1 MSEAIEALRKLTTAL
16 PGGGE
21 RRVEQENM
29 TDAVARGL
37 IDGRHVIVEAGTGTG
52 KSLAYLVPTLL
63 TGKTTVI
70 ATATKA
76 LQDQLAGKDLPFLQ
90 KHLDVEFTWAL
101 LRGRA
106 NYVCRQKLSELAGDH
121 QLGLDGLENVSTDR
135 LDEIVDW
142 SEETTSGDR
151 AELSFEPDTA
161 TWSAVSVGPREC
173 PGGAKCPAGEE
184 CFAEAAR
191 KRAAAADVVVV
202 NTHLYGLHLASG
214 GAVLPEHEVLVVDE
228 AHQFEDILSATT
240 GIELGAGRIRAL
252 ARSLTTVIADDT
264 LRAELDA
271 TADGLEVV
279 LAPQVGRRVRRLDG
293 ELNIALQALRDRVSR
308 ALDALRGIDSKA
320 SDVAARKE
328 RAQQAATGLV
338 DDVDRLQQPT
348 DHDVLWIEGP
358 DHRPSLRSAPLEVA
372 DLLEASLW
380 GEATVVLTSA
390 TIPDGLGERLGLTG
404 DEARELRV
412 GSPFDYE
419 HKALL
424 YCPVDLPDPTNDAHG
439 EAVRT
444 ELERLILAAGGRT
457 LGLFTSFRAMDEAID
472 YLRPRLPWPVLGQ
485 RDLPKTALIEAF
497 SSDPQTVLLA
507 TMGFWQGVDIPGA
520 TLSLVTIDRIP
531 FPRPDDPLL
540 QARREHARADG
551 FRAVDLPRAATM
563 LAQGVGRLI
572 RTSTDEGVVAILDPR
587 LGNRKAYRWE
597 LVRALPPMKRTR
609 HRDEVIE
616 RLKEL
621 NAKAD
626 Q

>member
-21 RRVEQENM
+21 RRDEQENM
-29 TDAVARGL
+29 AGAVAQGL
-37 IDGRHVIVEAGTGTG
+37 VDGRHVIVEAGTGTG
-52 KSLAYLVPTLL
+52 KSLAYLVPVLL
-63 TGKTTVI
+63 AGKTTVI

-90 KHLDVEFTWAL
+90 EHLGVDFSWAL
-101 LRGRA
+101 LKGRA

-121 QLGLDGLENVSTDR
+121 QLGLEGLENVSTDR
-135 LDEIVDW
+135 LDEIVEW
-142 SEETTSGDR
+142 SGKTISGDR
-151 AELSFEPDTA
+151 AELPFEPDIA

-173 PGGAKCPAGEE
+173 PGGAKCPAGKE

-191 KRAAAADVVVV
+191 EKAAAADVVVV

-214 GAVLPEHEVLVVDE
+214 GAVLPEHDVLVVDE

-252 ARSLTTVIADDT
+252 ARSLTMIIADDT
-264 LRAELDA
+264 LRSELDA

-279 LAPQVGRRVRRLDG
+279 LAPEVGRRVRRLDG
-293 ELNIALQALRDRVSR
+293 ELHIALQALRDRVNR
-308 ALDALRGIDSKA
+308 ALEALRGIDSKA

-372 DLLEASLW
+372 DLLEARLW
-380 GEATVVLTSA
+380 AQATVVLTSA
-390 TIPDGLGERLGLTG
+390 TIPEGLGERLGLTD
-404 DEARELRV
+404 DEAREIRV

-419 HKALL
+419 NHALL
-424 YCPVDLPDPTNDAHG
+424 YCPVDLPDPTNDTHA
-439 EAVRT
+439 EAVRI

-457 LGLFTSFRAMDEAID
+457 LGLFTSFRAMDEAAD
-472 YLRPRLPWPVLGQ
+472 YLRPRLPWPVLSQ
-485 RDLPKTALIEAF
+485 RDLPKPALIEAF
-497 SSDPQTVLLA
+497 SSDPHTVLLA

-587 LGNRKAYRWE
+587 LANRKAYRWE
-597 LVRALPPMKRTR
+597 LVGALPPMKRTR
-609 HRDEVIE
+609 HRDEAIG
-616 RLKEL
+616 RLKGL
-621 NAKAD
+621 NAAH

>member
-1 MSEAIEALRKLTTAL
+1 MSEAIEALRRLTGAL

-29 TDAVARGL
+29 ADAVAQGL
-37 IDGRHVIVEAGTGTG
+37 ASERHVIVEAGTGTG
-52 KSLAYLVPTLL
+52 KSLAYLVPALL
-63 TGKTTVI
+63 AAKPTVV

-90 KHLDVEFTWAL
+90 KHGGVEFTWAL
-101 LRGRA
+101 LKGRA
-106 NYVCRQKLSELAGDH
+106 NYVCRQKLDELDGDH
-121 QLGLDGLENVSTDR
+121 QLGLDGLESVSTDR
-135 LDEIVDW
+135 LDEIIGW
-142 SEETTSGDR
+142 SEDTVSGDR
-151 AELSFEPDTA
+151 AELPFEPDVA

-173 PGGAKCPAGEE
+173 PGRTKCPAGER

-191 KRAAAADVVVV
+191 AQAAGADVVVV

-214 GAVLPEHEVLVVDE
+214 GAILPEHEVLIVDE

-252 ARSLTTVIADDT
+252 ARSLTSIIADDS

-279 LAPQVGRRVRRLDG
+279 LAPEVGRRIRRLDG
-293 ELNIALQALRDRVSR
+293 ELGIALQALRDRVNRS
-308 ALDALRGIDSKA
+308 LEALRGIDSKV
-320 SDVAARKE
+320 SDVEARKE

-338 DDVDRLQQPT
+338 DDVDRLQQPS

-372 DLLEASLW
+372 DLLESRLW
-380 GEATVVLTSA
+380 PQATVVLTSA
-390 TIPDGLGERLGLTG
+390 TIPHGLGGRLGLT
-404 DEARELRV
+404 DEEAEELRV

-419 HKALL
+419 NRALL

-444 ELERLILAAGGRT
+444 ELERLILAAEGRT
-457 LGLFTSFRAMDEAID
+457 LGLFTSFRAMDEAAD
-472 YLRPRLPWPVLGQ
+472 HLRPRLPWPVLTQ
-485 RDLPKTALIEAF
+485 RDLPKAALIQAF
-497 SSDPQTVLLA
+497 SADPHTVLLA
-507 TMGFWQGVDIPGA
+507 TMGFWQGVDIPGQ

-540 QARREHARADG
+540 QARREHARANG

-563 LAQGVGRLI
+563 LAQGAGRLI
-572 RTSTDEGVVAILDPR
+572 RTSTDEGVVAVLDPR
-587 LGNRKAYRWE
+587 LATRKAYRWE
-597 LVRALPPMKRTR
+597 LVRALPPMRRTR
-609 HRDEVIE
+609 HRDEVLE
-616 RLKEL
+616 RLKKL
-621 NAKAD
+621 AASD
-626 Q
+626 A